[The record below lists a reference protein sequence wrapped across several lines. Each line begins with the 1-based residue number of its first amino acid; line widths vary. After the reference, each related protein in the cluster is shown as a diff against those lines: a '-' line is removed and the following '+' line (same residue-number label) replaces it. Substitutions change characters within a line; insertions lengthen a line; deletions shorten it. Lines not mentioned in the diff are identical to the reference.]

1 MNNHQANDAA
11 NAEQSAVDVAVAD
24 SAAVT
29 QYPIPHPF
37 EYQGKFYQG
46 YVELH
51 ESLGDPVTRF
61 EGGRQVATGEFYYD
75 IFEVLMVDGRPV
87 QALKRVGGGIFNPN
101 TSH

>member
-1 MNNHQANDAA
+1 MNDQAHDAA
-11 NAEQSAVDVAVAD
+11 IAEQSAADVTVAD
-24 SAAVT
+24 SATVT

-51 ESLGDPVTRF
+51 ESLGEPVTRF
-61 EGGRQVATGEFYYD
+61 ECGREVATGEVYYD
-75 IFEVLMVDGRPV
+75 IFEVLMVNGRPV